1 MADAVTASLSDLNDP
16 AKYICKQG
24 VPIFR
29 AHTRSIWNSKK
40 NEWEEV
46 EVLSS
51 DLPEI
56 ATHMQAMEKEGRCFR
71 LTNGHV
77 KKKADGTIDDQKKQP
92 ELFGLAR
99 NARFGKFGPEQIDCV
114 MWDEYYIANKV
125 PDIRDKIYRSA
136 EYYRGQKLITGAAAL
151 VTDPQLNLGQVL
163 LYDSDDGVAICYGE
177 PMMAAPNQPQT
188 PGPIPPSMDKP
199 DDLTPEEINL
209 FEKMLRYMQNK
220 SMMQQAAAMGPQN
233 AGPPQAGGNQEPMMS
248 QTDKKPDAV
257 KPPETPIDYAKELEF
272 VKAELVAAQG
282 KISRVESERD
292 NEQIERLIYQLETV
306 EHYEFDAEKERAELL
321 KTDAEGR
328 KRIVERIRK
337 YHPVKTGYEKEIPV
351 DYSSGNQTLP
361 DSGGDKFTKKPAGY
375 DEALQY
381 CKDTGETDFL
391 AALRAVNKK

>member
-16 AKYICKQG
+16 AKYICKTG

-29 AHTRSIWNSKK
+29 AHKRSIWNDKK
-40 NEWEEV
+40 QEWEDV
-46 EVLSS
+46 EVLES
-51 DLPEI
+51 DLPTI
-56 ATHMQAMEKEGRCFR
+56 AEHMQAVESEGRLFR

-77 KKKADGTIDDQKKQP
+77 KKKPDGTMDDQRKQP

-99 NARFGKFGPEQIDCV
+99 NARVGKFGPEQIDCV
-114 MWDEYYIANKV
+114 MWDEYYIANKL

-136 EYYRGQKLITGAAAL
+136 EYYRGQKMITGAAAL

-177 PMMAAPNQPQT
+177 PMQAQPQT

-257 KPPETPIDYAKELEF
+257 KPPEVSIDYAKELDF
-272 VKAELVAAQG
+272 VKAELKAAQD
-282 KISRVESERD
+282 KIGRVESERD
-292 NEQIERLIYQLETV
+292 NEQVERLIYQLEVV
-306 EHYEFDAEKERAELL
+306 EHYEFDVKAERDNLL
-321 KTDAEGR
+321 KAVPADR
-328 KRIVERIRK
+328 PRIVERIRK
-337 YHPVKTGYEKEIPV
+337 YHSVKPGFEKEIPV
-351 DYSSGNQTLP
+351 DYSAGDQPLP
-361 DSGGDKFTKKPAGY
+361 DRPGESKFTKEPPGHE
-375 DEALQY
+375 EALQY
-381 CKDTGETDFL
+381 CRDTGETDYL
-391 AALRAVNKK
+391 KALKIVNAKK